1 MFYSQFQ
8 KRINEHLA
16 ETAVVAQTYCYGHL
30 IQETEEGAIL
40 VDRESTCYVSIDE
53 ARQFIKQDIVSQ
65 SIQSSLHEDVSQD
78 KIASIIKE
86 HHNVRVT
93 DTLIESYIDLA
104 SSKLFTTDEVVK
116 DIRKLTDVQ
125 RSVYN
130 KIDFVLNDGSSIAI
144 NEETLN
150 TINNIFGK
158 ETDIIEYM
166 RESTDN
172 FLSVVNQLED

>member
-1 MFYSQFQ
+1 MLYTQFQ
-8 KRINEHLA
+8 KQLNER
-16 ETAVVAQTYCYGHL
+16 VVESEVVSQTYCYGHL
-30 IQETEEGAIL
+30 IQETVEGAIL

-53 ARQFIKQDIVSQ
+53 AKQLIKQDVLSQ
-65 SIQSSLHEDVSQD
+65 QIQHQLQEEVPQK
-78 KIASIIKE
+78 KIANIIKE
-86 HHNVRVT
+86 HHDVRVT
-93 DTLIESYIDLA
+93 DTLVESYTELA
-104 SSKLFTTDEVVK
+104 ASKIFTADQVVA
-116 DIRKLTDVQ
+116 DIRRLTDVQ

-130 KIDFVLNDGSSIAI
+130 KIDFVLNDGSSVAI

-158 ETDIIEYM
+158 EADVIEYM